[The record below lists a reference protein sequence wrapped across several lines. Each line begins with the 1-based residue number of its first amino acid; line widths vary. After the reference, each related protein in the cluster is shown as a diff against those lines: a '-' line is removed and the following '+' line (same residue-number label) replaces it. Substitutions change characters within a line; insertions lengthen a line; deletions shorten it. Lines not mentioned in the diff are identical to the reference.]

1 MRAGARAAA
10 VAFAG
15 WLAASCALGGTRRRE
30 PPEPDLRIW
39 APAVIHWAP
48 GAERAFPFALEN
60 ATQRT
65 LDVGD
70 PDPGRA
76 RVAIFL
82 DAGPA
87 RACGVEPGD
96 PSPGGRTSLAPGDQ
110 LPVRVDLAGACRNLR
125 PGEYRYELSYRL
137 PGADGRG
144 AISLPT
150 RYGTIVVEGAARASA
165 RGGSAPPRPPPLPGP

>member
-10 VAFAG
+10 VAAAG
-15 WLAASCALGGTRRRE
+15 WLAASCAMGGSRRRE

-39 APAVIHWAP
+39 APTVIRWAP
-48 GAERAFPFALEN
+48 GAERTFPFALEN
-60 ATQRT
+60 GTQRT
-65 LDVGD
+65 LVVGH

-76 RVAIFL
+76 RVAVFL

-96 PSPGGRTSLAPGDQ
+96 PSSVGTTALAPGDQ
-110 LPVRVDLAGACRNLR
+110 LPVRVDLADACRNLR

-137 PGADGRG
+137 PAAGGRG
-144 AISLPT
+144 AISLTT
-150 RYGTIVVEGAARASA
+150 RYGTLVVEGPARASA
-165 RGGSAPPRPPPLPGP
+165 RGGSAPPRPLPLPGP